1 MFISILQQTPHWVW
15 GLLTALTVIGFKQT
29 LPRRRSWRS
38 SASLPLVM
46 VILSLYG
53 VASAFSRQPLA
64 LIAWVAGGAVTLMLA
79 QTLRVWGEIRWLPQ
93 ERSVLM
99 PGSWLPLI
107 LLLGLF
113 TSKFAVAVALSMA
126 PGLAVDAGFA
136 GFAGLVY
143 GAFSGVFL
151 ARTLAVWRVVRSSS
165 LPSRSTSA

>member
-1 MFISILQQTPHWVW
+1 MFISILQQTPDWVW
-15 GLLTALTVIGFKQT
+15 GLLAALTSIGLKQT
-29 LPRRRSWRS
+29 LPRRRSLRAS
-38 SASLPLVM
+38 ISLPLVM
-46 VILSLYG
+46 VFLSLYG
-53 VASAFSRQPLA
+53 VASAFPSQPLA
-64 LIAWVAGGAVTLMLA
+64 LIAWAGGGAVTLLLA

-99 PGSWLPLI
+99 PGSWLPLV

-113 TSKFAVAVALSMA
+113 VVKFAVAVALSMT

-136 GFAGLVY
+136 GFTGLVY